1 MLIVAVYALP
11 MKNAVRMHIFFKKI
25 NFLSVKRRPVKSG
38 PSRSG
43 LLCPSEICALSG
55 PKKNKKKH
63 LLNHFFANH
72 GRYLAADDSSKPTT
86 TTVLMSRF
94 LANHL

>member
-1 MLIVAVYALP
+1 MLIVAVYVLL
-11 MKNAVRMHIFFKKI
+11 MKNAVRIIFKKNQFSFCKTTARQI
-25 NFLSVKRRPVKSG
+25 RPLAVGS
-38 PSRSG
+38 PLPERNLCFERS
-43 LLCPSEICALSG
+43 
-55 PKKNKKKH
+55 KKNKKKH